1 MMKKDKDADEK
12 RIKIYTDLSEDDF
25 LKFIS
30 RTTPLKLNRKFQKNV
45 QHPIGNRENV
55 SSNLT
60 MGRFLFMILTNR
72 ELSSKVW
79 LWSVFALGL
88 ST

>member
-1 MMKKDKDADEK
+1 
-12 RIKIYTDLSEDDF
+12 
-25 LKFIS
+25 
-30 RTTPLKLNRKFQKNV
+30 
-45 QHPIGNRENV
+45 
-55 SSNLT
+55 